1 VKKVLD
7 LKQIPSDS
15 SEAEPLTAKYKVFYF
30 SKYIDGVQSSID
42 NRLYGRIDPA
52 DYEQWKRN
60 KDTSQTSFTED
71 TTPSTDTPDPSRP
84 WFQQTSLGSIPV
96 AMASDSEDVKGPSFD
111 EIVDLITTGK
121 PVPGIRQIPDQ
132 LSTEIPSTSST
143 PTPPK
148 KPWEKDVSE

>member
-1 VKKVLD
+1 M
-7 LKQIPSDS
+7 S
-15 SEAEPLTAKYKVFYF
+15 
-30 SKYIDGVQSSID
+30 
-42 NRLYGRIDPA
+42 RLYGRIDPV

-60 KDTSQTSFTED
+60 KVNSQTSTHEESD
-71 TTPSTDTPDPSRP
+71 PITDTPDPSRP

-96 AMASDSEDVKGPSFD
+96 GMAPESGEVKGPSFD

-148 KPWEKDVSE
+148 KPWEKDVFE

>member
-1 VKKVLD
+1 VD
-7 LKQIPSDS
+7 SEPFTNEESD
-15 SEAEPLTAKYKVFYF
+15 A
-30 SKYIDGVQSSID
+30 I
-42 NRLYGRIDPA
+42 
-52 DYEQWKRN
+52 
-60 KDTSQTSFTED
+60 
-71 TTPSTDTPDPSRP
+71 TDTPDPSRP
-84 WFQQTSLGSIPV
+84 WFQQTSLGNIP
-96 AMASDSEDVKGPSFD
+96 AGMASESDEVQGPSFD

>member
-1 VKKVLD
+1 M
-7 LKQIPSDS
+7 
-15 SEAEPLTAKYKVFYF
+15 
-30 SKYIDGVQSSID
+30 
-42 NRLYGRIDPA
+42 DP
-52 DYEQWKRN
+52 
-60 KDTSQTSFTED
+60 QTSAIEESNPIAD
-71 TTPSTDTPDPSRP
+71 APDPSRP

-96 AMASDSEDVKGPSFD
+96 GMAADSDDVKAPSFD
-111 EIVDLITTGK
+111 EIVDLITMGK